1 MVSVLILEDERDLR
15 EEIADYLL
23 NIGHEVQAV
32 ETNKQFLAYAKT
44 HSPDI
49 AIIDRML
56 PDGDG
61 LQLIE
66 EVRQQGAR
74 LGVIVLTA
82 MGEEHERIKG
92 YAAGVDHY
100 LTKPIRLQELGA
112 VLHALAWRM
121 QIGGCGQFVLQ
132 AWDLLVPTGQSLRLT
147 AQEVI
152 FLSTLLKSKGTVVSR
167 RKLVEALGK
176 DVSEYDPR
184 NLDALLLRLRK
195 KVSGATATSLPVK
208 TVHGSGYI
216 ALSGLALGQR

>member
-1 MVSVLILEDERDLR
+1 MASVLILEDERDLR

-23 NIGHEVQAV
+23 NIGHEVKAV
-32 ETNKQFLAYAKT
+32 ETNKQFLAYAST
-44 HSPDI
+44 QSPDI

-66 EVRQQGAR
+66 EIRQQGAR
-74 LGVIVLTA
+74 LGVIVLSA
-82 MGEEHERIKG
+82 LGEEHERIKG

-100 LTKPIRLQELGA
+100 LTKPVRLQELGA
-112 VLHALAWRM
+112 VLCALAWRM
-121 QIGGCGQFVLQ
+121 QIGDSGQFVLQ

-147 AQEVI
+147 AQEAI
-152 FLSTLLKSKGTVVSR
+152 FLTTLLKSKGTAVSR
-167 RKLVEALGK
+167 HKLIEALGK
-176 DVSEYDPR
+176 NVSEYDPR

-208 TVHGSGYI
+208 TVHGVGYI